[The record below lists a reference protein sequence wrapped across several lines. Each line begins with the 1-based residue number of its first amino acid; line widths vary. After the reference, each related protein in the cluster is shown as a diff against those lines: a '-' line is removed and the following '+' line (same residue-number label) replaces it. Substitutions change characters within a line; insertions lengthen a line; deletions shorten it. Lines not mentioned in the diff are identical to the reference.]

1 MSSAHQA
8 EDGVRVSL
16 ALWAMIA
23 FFTAATFLPLFPEVV
38 PPRVIVAC
46 HIVPT
51 ALFALIHG
59 ARVYRL
65 RGIII
70 FALLSIIIGNLLETV
85 GVLTGFPFGQYSF
98 TERMGPR
105 LLLVPILMGPAYFGM
120 GYLSWTVARL
130 ILGRQVGMSKLR
142 VVVLPLAAALVMVAW
157 DLSIDPVLSTLGRYW
172 IWQHGGPYFGVPIS
186 NFLGWYLTNYV
197 IFQAFA
203 LYQFRRSTPL
213 DRGPSAYSGL
223 AVLLYAITAGGNVL
237 RLFSTSGRSTVFDP
251 AGVPWSV
258 NSINSVSAVASLFV
272 MGGFALVAWIRL
284 MSEEGTSS
292 GSVELAKT
300 TAAR

>member
-1 MSSAHQA
+1 MPASHQVQN
-8 EDGVRVSL
+8 DTWVRRSL
-16 ALWAMIA
+16 WVIIVL
-23 FFTAATFLPLFPEVV
+23 FTGATFLPLFPQGV

-51 ALFALIHG
+51 ALFALVHG

-70 FALLSIIIGNLLETV
+70 FALFSIIIGNLLETV

-98 TERMGPR
+98 TDRMGPK

-142 VVVLPLAAALVMVAW
+142 VVVLPLAAAFVMVAW

-197 IFQAFA
+197 VFQAFA
-203 LYQFRRSTPL
+203 LYQFRRSPF
-213 DRGPSAYSGL
+213 DPGPSAYSGL
-223 AVLLYAITAGGNVL
+223 AVLLYAVTAAGNVL
-237 RLFSTSGRSTVFDP
+237 RLFSTSGGSTVSDP

-258 NSINSVSAVASLFV
+258 KSINGVSAVASLFI
-272 MGGFALVAWIRL
+272 MGAFALFAWIRL
-284 MSEEGTSS
+284 MSEEEISS

-300 TAAR
+300 TAAS